1 MRMALNMLK
10 ILIFGFQAVAC
21 SSGQYENPD
30 RLHIEMLNV
39 GQGLSFLIRGKDCD
53 FLYDTGTPNSG
64 IDTMLQNRGVKSL
77 CSVVLSHWHND
88 HAGGI
93 PMLAKM
99 AKNGE
104 IQIKRMLFA
113 RDIPLEN
120 GTSGTSQFMD
130 SCLVLLQEAEIEI
143 KIVSIEDT
151 LADFLPWTARI
162 LFPVEDGSLT
172 ENAASIAMRI
182 SDSQNAFLF
191 MGDLEA
197 KQEKILLEREPLL
210 AAFALQIGHH
220 GSRTSSSWDFL
231 AQVQPK
237 MAFISAGKNNS
248 YGHPHPETLTKLR
261 LILPDT
267 TQIYRT
273 DKDGSVGIEWVY
285 KVGMWREYLYYP

>member
-1 MRMALNMLK
+1 MKMVLNLLK
-10 ILIFGFQAVAC
+10 ILVMGIQVIAC
-21 SSGQYENPD
+21 SSGPYENPD
-30 RLHIEMLNV
+30 RLHIEMLDV

-64 IDTMLQNRGVKSL
+64 IDTMLQNRDVKSL

-88 HAGGI
+88 HVGGI
-93 PMLAKM
+93 PSLAKM
-99 AKNGE
+99 VKKGE
-104 IQIKRMLFA
+104 LQIKRVLFA

-120 GTSGTSQFMD
+120 GISGTSRFRD
-130 SCLVLLQEAEIEI
+130 SCLALLERAGIETKVI
-143 KIVSIEDT
+143 SRGDT
-151 LADFLPWTARI
+151 VADFLPWTARI
-162 LFPVEDGSLT
+162 LFPVEDSSLT
-172 ENAASIAMRI
+172 ENNASIVMRI

-191 MGDLEA
+191 MGDLEV
-197 KQEKILLEREPLL
+197 QEKNLLELEPLL

-220 GSRTSSSWDFL
+220 GSKTSSSWDFL

-248 YGHPHPETLTKLR
+248 YGHPHPETLAKLS

-273 DKDGSVGIEWVY
+273 DRDGSVNIEWVY
-285 KVGMWREYLYYP
+285 KIGMWRE

>member
-1 MRMALNMLK
+1 MKKVLNLLK
-10 ILIFGFQAVAC
+10 ILFLGFQAVAC
-21 SSGQYENPD
+21 SSGPYENPD
-30 RLHIEMLNV
+30 RLHIEMLDV

-88 HAGGI
+88 HVGGV
-93 PMLAKM
+93 PLLAKM
-99 AKNGE
+99 AKNGG
-104 IQIKRMLFA
+104 IQIKRVFYA

-120 GTSGTSQFMD
+120 GTSGTSRFRD
-130 SCLVLLQEAEIEI
+130 SCLALLGQAGIETKVI
-143 KIVSIEDT
+143 SRGDT

-162 LFPVEDGSLT
+162 LFPVEDSSLT
-172 ENAASIAMRI
+172 ENNASVVMRI
-182 SDSQNAFLF
+182 SDLQNAFLF

-197 KQEKILLEREPLL
+197 KQEKSLLELEPLL

-220 GSRTSSSWDFL
+220 GSKTSSSWDFL

-248 YGHPHPETLTKLR
+248 YGHPHSETLAKLR
-261 LILPDT
+261 VILPDT

-273 DKDGSVGIEWVY
+273 DRDGSVRIEWIY
-285 KVGMWREYLYYP
+285 KVGMWSE

>member
-1 MRMALNMLK
+1 MKIVLNLLK
-10 ILIFGFQAVAC
+10 ILILGIPAIAC

-30 RLHIEMLNV
+30 RLHIEMLDV
-39 GQGLSFLIRGKDCD
+39 GQGLSFLIRGKNCD

-88 HAGGI
+88 HVGGI
-93 PMLAKM
+93 PLLAKM

-104 IQIKRMLFA
+104 IQIKRVLFA

-120 GTSGTSQFMD
+120 ASSSASRFRD
-130 SCLVLLQEAEIEI
+130 SCLTLLNQAKIET
-143 KIVSIEDT
+143 KIILRGDT
-151 LADFLPWTARI
+151 IADFLPWTIRI
-162 LFPVEDGSLT
+162 LFPTEDNSLT
-172 ENAASIAMRI
+172 ENNASVVMRI

-197 KQEKILLEREPLL
+197 KHEKNLLELEPLL
-210 AAFALQIGHH
+210 TAFALQMGHH
-220 GSRTSSSWDFL
+220 GSKTSSSWDFL

-248 YGHPHPETLTKLR
+248 YGHPHPETLAKLR

-273 DKDGSVGIEWVY
+273 DRDGNVRVEWLY
-285 KVGMWREYLYYP
+285 KTGMWRE

>member
-1 MRMALNMLK
+1 MKKVLNLLK
-10 ILIFGFQAVAC
+10 ILIFGLQAVAC
-21 SSGQYENPD
+21 SSGTYENPE
-30 RLHIEMLNV
+30 RLHIEMLDV

-88 HAGGI
+88 HVGGI
-93 PMLAKM
+93 PKLAKM
-99 AKNGE
+99 AKKGE
-104 IQIKRMLFA
+104 IQIKRVLFA

-120 GTSGTSQFMD
+120 GTSGTSRFRD
-130 SCLVLLQEAEIEI
+130 SCLALLGQAGIETRVI
-143 KIVSIEDT
+143 SRGDT
-151 LADFLPWTARI
+151 LADFLPWTVRI
-162 LFPVEDGSLT
+162 LFPTEDRSLT
-172 ENAASIAMRI
+172 ENDASIVMRI

-197 KQEKILLEREPLL
+197 QEKSLLELEPLL

-220 GSRTSSSWDFL
+220 GSKTSSSWDFL

-237 MAFISAGKNNS
+237 MTFISAGRNNS
-248 YGHPHPETLTKLR
+248 YGHPHPETLAKLR

-273 DKDGSVGIEWVY
+273 DRDGSVSIEWAH
-285 KVGMWREYLYYP
+285 KIGMWRE

>member
-1 MRMALNMLK
+1 MKIVLNLLK
-10 ILIFGFQAVAC
+10 ILILGIPAIAC

-30 RLHIEMLNV
+30 RLHIEMLDV
-39 GQGLSFLIRGKDCD
+39 GQGLSFLIRGRDCD
-53 FLYDTGTPNSG
+53 ILYDTGTPNSG
-64 IDTMLQNRGVKSL
+64 IDTMLHNRGVKSL

-88 HAGGI
+88 HVGGV
-93 PMLAKM
+93 PSLAKM

-104 IQIKRMLFA
+104 IQIKRVLFA

-120 GTSGTSQFMD
+120 ASSGTSRFRD
-130 SCLVLLQEAEIEI
+130 SCLALLEQAGIETKVI
-143 KIVSIEDT
+143 LRGDT
-151 LADFLPWTARI
+151 LADFLPWTIRI
-162 LFPVEDGSLT
+162 LSPSEDSSLT
-172 ENAASIAMRI
+172 ENNASVVMRI

-197 KQEKILLEREPLL
+197 KQEKNLLELEPLL

-220 GSRTSSSWDFL
+220 GSKTSSSWDFL

-237 MAFISAGKNNS
+237 MTFISAGKNNS
-248 YGHPHPETLTKLR
+248 YGHPHPETLAKLW

-273 DKDGSVGIEWVY
+273 DRDGSVRVEWMY
-285 KVGMWREYLYYP
+285 KIGMWRE

>member
-1 MRMALNMLK
+1 MKMVLKMLK
-10 ILIFGFQAVAC
+10 ILILGLQAIAC

-30 RLHIEMLNV
+30 RLRIEMLDV
-39 GQGLSFLIRGKDCD
+39 GQGLSFLIRGKNCD
-53 FLYDTGTPNSG
+53 FLFDTGTPNSG

-88 HAGGI
+88 HVGGI
-93 PMLAKM
+93 PVLAKM

-104 IQIKRMLFA
+104 LQIKRVLFA

-120 GTSGTSQFMD
+120 GTNGTARFRD
-130 SCLVLLQEAEIEI
+130 SCLVLLQQAKIET
-143 KIVSIEDT
+143 KEVSREDT

-162 LFPVEDGSLT
+162 LFPVEDSLLT
-172 ENAASIAMRI
+172 ENAASIVMRI

-191 MGDLEA
+191 MGDLEV

-210 AAFALQIGHH
+210 VAFALQIGHH

-248 YGHPHPETLTKLR
+248 YGHPHPETLAKLR
-261 LILPDT
+261 LIVPDT

-273 DKDGSVGIEWVY
+273 DRDGSLNLEWVY
-285 KVGMWREYLYYP
+285 KIGMWRE

>member
-1 MRMALNMLK
+1 MKLKMKIFFNMLK
-10 ILIFGFQAVAC
+10 SLMLALQVMAC
-21 SSGQYENPD
+21 SSGAQYETPEKL
-30 RLHIEMLNV
+30 RLEMLDV

-53 FLYDTGTPNSG
+53 VLYDTGTPNSG

-93 PMLAKM
+93 PTLAKM

-104 IQIKRMLFA
+104 IQIKRMIYA
-113 RDIPLEN
+113 RDIPLESEA
-120 GTSGTSQFMD
+120 SGASRFRD
-130 SCLVLLQEAEIEI
+130 SCLFFLEQAGIET
-143 KIVSIEDT
+143 KVVSREDT

-162 LFPVEDGSLT
+162 LLPMEEASAT
-172 ENAASIAMRI
+172 ENNASVVMRI

-191 MGDLEA
+191 TGDLEA

-210 AAFALQIGHH
+210 TAFALQVGHH
-220 GSRTSSSWDFL
+220 GSKTSSSWDFL

-248 YGHPHPETLTKLR
+248 YGHPYPETLAKLKI
-261 LILPDT
+261 ILQDT

-273 DKDGSVGIEWVY
+273 DRDGSVSVEWLY
-285 KVGMWREYLYYP
+285 KIGLWKE

>member
-1 MRMALNMLK
+1 MKIVLNVLK
-10 ILIFGFQAVAC
+10 FLIIGLQIIAC
-21 SSGQYENPD
+21 SSGHYENPD
-30 RLHIEMLNV
+30 KLHIEMLDV
-39 GQGLSFLIRGKDCD
+39 GQGLSFLLRGKDCD

-88 HAGGI
+88 HVGGI
-93 PMLAKM
+93 PVLAKM

-104 IQIKRMLFA
+104 LQIKRVLFA

-120 GTSGTSQFMD
+120 GTSSTARFRD
-130 SCLVLLQEAEIEI
+130 TCLALLEQAGIETKVI
-143 KIVSIEDT
+143 SRGDT

-162 LFPVEDGSLT
+162 LFPTEDSSLT
-172 ENAASIAMRI
+172 ENNASIVMRI

-197 KQEKILLEREPLL
+197 KQEKSLLELEPLL
-210 AAFALQIGHH
+210 ATFALQMGHH
-220 GSRTSSSWDFL
+220 GSKTSSSWDFL

-237 MAFISAGKNNS
+237 MAFISAGRNNS
-248 YGHPHPETLTKLR
+248 YGHPHQETLDKLR

-267 TQIYRT
+267 MQIYRT
-273 DKDGSVGIEWVY
+273 NRDGSVGVEWLY
-285 KVGMWREYLYYP
+285 RVGIWRD